1 MNSPTH
7 IHLERNP
14 SRRVSQ
20 PKAKEVKVTVTPES
34 NNAAVRDFYDL
45 AFNQRQPAE
54 AIARHVGAFYR
65 QHNPGAADGAE
76 AFVEFVTGFT
86 QAYPSLRVDFK
97 RFVAEG
103 DLVAVHSRFVR
114 QPGDSG
120 LAVMDFF
127 RLEDGKI
134 VEHWDSIQEVP
145 AEAANSNTMF

>member
-14 SRRVSQ
+14 SRVVSS
-20 PKAKEVKVTVTPES
+20 PNKEVLVTNTTEGNKAV
-34 NNAAVRDFYDL
+34 VRDFYDL
-45 AFNQRQPAE
+45 AFNQRKPAR
-54 AIARHVGAFYR
+54 AVARHTGDVYR
-65 QHNPGAADGAE
+65 QHNPGAADGAD

-86 QAYPSLRVDFK
+86 QAYQSLRVDFK

-103 DLVAVHSRFVR
+103 DLVAVHSQFVR
-114 QPGDSG
+114 EPGDRG

-127 RLEDGKI
+127 RLEGGKI